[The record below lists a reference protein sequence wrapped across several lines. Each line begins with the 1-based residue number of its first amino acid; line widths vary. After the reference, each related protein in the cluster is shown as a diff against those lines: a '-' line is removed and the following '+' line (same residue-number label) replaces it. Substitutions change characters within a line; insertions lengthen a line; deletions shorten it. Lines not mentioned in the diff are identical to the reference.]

1 MLWEAGVPIHALAHI
16 TGGGVYDN
24 LPRVLPSGLGA
35 AIQRESW
42 DIPPIFELLVQQGE
56 LSEREAFHA
65 LNMGLGM
72 LIVVPPD
79 AAEAALRALPEAR
92 LVGKVVTG
100 SEVRLI

>member
-1 MLWEAGVPIHALAHI
+1 MVVGRDVSAAH
-16 TGGGVYDN
+16 D
-24 LPRVLPSGLGA
+24 RA

-42 DIPPIFELLVQQGE
+42 DIPPIFELLVQMGQ

-79 AAEAALRALPEAR
+79 AAEAALHALPEVR
-92 LVGKVVTG
+92 LVGKSVVGTD
-100 SEVRLI
+100 VQRL